1 MGNSGAGWLLSLILP
16 APKEK
21 VRGVS
26 PSSQNRGL
34 NPLSPAVS
42 DLHRCAP
49 LLLFIQTGQQA
60 PRKEKAHRLSHFP
73 VFKSLKTD
81 QRSGRRTPATN

>member
-16 APKEK
+16 SPKEK
-21 VRGVS
+21 VRRVS

-34 NPLSPAVS
+34 NPLSPRGERSPPVRSSA
-42 DLHRCAP
+42 
-49 LLLFIQTGQQA
+49 FIYPNGTA
-60 PRKEKAHRLSHFP
+60 SAEERKSSPSLTLSRLQKFN
-73 VFKSLKTD
+73 TD

>member
-60 PRKEKAHRLSHFP
+60 PRKHFP